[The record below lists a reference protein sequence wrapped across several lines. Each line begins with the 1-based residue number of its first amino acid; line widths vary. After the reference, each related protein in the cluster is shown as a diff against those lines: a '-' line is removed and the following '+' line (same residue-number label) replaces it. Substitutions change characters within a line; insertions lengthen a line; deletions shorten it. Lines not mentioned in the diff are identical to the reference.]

1 MKNIKRLSPIE
12 PLEYIRGFTDFLG
25 CKIDLSKRPLIPR
38 KETEFWVE
46 KAIQIISKDGVKNTL
61 SRDFYTNPNLEI
73 AKMKVLDVFAGSG
86 CIGLAVLSKL
96 RLPAGRQAAVVF
108 ADKDKNCIKQ
118 IKINLKLNNYH
129 RTLRGIASGS
139 NRANMIIQSDV
150 FSNIKGRFDFIFA
163 NPPYVAI
170 KNKNLVQ
177 KSVLEYEPHAAL
189 FGGQDGLFYIRKF
202 LRGAKKYLADRGR
215 IFMEFSPEQK
225 GEIEKILKKYNYKNF
240 SFHKDQYGKWRW
252 AMVG

>member
-1 MKNIKRLSPIE
+1 MQFLS
-12 PLEYIRGFTDFLG
+12 
-25 CKIDLSKRPLIPR
+25 LS
-38 KETEFWVE
+38 
-46 KAIQIISKDGVKNTL
+46 
-61 SRDFYTNPNLEI
+61 
-73 AKMKVLDVFAGSG
+73 AKTTAA
-86 CIGLAVLSKL
+86 C
-96 RLPAGRQAAVVF
+96 LPAGRH
-108 ADKDKNCIKQ
+108 
-118 IKINLKLNNYH
+118 NLLSTARPIHPDPAK
-129 RTLRGIASGS
+129 TS
-139 NRANMIIQSDV
+139 
-150 FSNIKGRFDFIFA
+150 KTFIFA